1 MPLKPLSEITG
12 SLFPE
17 LPTSSPDLGAPQG
30 VRATKQAAAWRA
42 DITRAWAHWRGKAS
56 SEHEAARIDAAFEE
70 QLAEGPDFTRYHR
83 DSDFRKA
90 PEVRLDRNDMAKL
103 MTTYRA
109 IERGSWK
116 IKAKGKHGGALGRSA
131 LRVLETFLFVLY
143 RPGKALCVPYEA
155 IAEAALLSRRT
166 VADAIQHLARLGLI
180 TLHRRIKRIK
190 TELGFK
196 VVQDCN
202 AYDLHPPRGLGV
214 LAVQLFSGLLGPR
227 SECKNRTAKGHV
239 VYSKREDQKNSA
251 PWGVPDGVY
260 SDLHA
265 QWEVS

>member
-1 MPLKPLSEITG
+1 MPLKLLSEITG

-17 LPTSSPDLGAPQG
+17 LPTSSPDSGASQR

-56 SEHEAARIDAAFEE
+56 SEHEAARIDVAFEE
-70 QLAEGPDFTRYHR
+70 QLAEGPDFSRHHR
-83 DSDFRKA
+83 GSDFRDA
-90 PEVRLDRNDMAKL
+90 PQVRLDRNDMAKL

-116 IKAKGKHGGALGRSA
+116 VKAKGEHGGAIGRSA

-143 RPGKALCVPYEA
+143 RPGKALCLPYEA

-227 SECKNRTAKGHV
+227 SECKNRTAKGHD
-239 VYSKREDQKNSA
+239 VYSKRETGQNSA

-265 QWEVS
+265 TWEVS

>member
-17 LPTSSPDLGAPQG
+17 LPTSSPDSGAPQG

-70 QLAEGPDFTRYHR
+70 QLAEGPDFARYHR

-116 IKAKGKHGGALGRSA
+116 VKAKGKHGGALGRSA

-166 VADAIQHLARLGLI
+166 AW
-180 TLHRRIKRIK
+180 RRSTTSRSRKRM
-190 TELGFK
+190 TTTT
-196 VVQDCN
+196 
-202 AYDLHPPRGLGV
+202 
-214 LAVQLFSGLLGPR
+214 S
-227 SECKNRTAKGHV
+227 
-239 VYSKREDQKNSA
+239 
-251 PWGVPDGVY
+251 
-260 SDLHA
+260 
-265 QWEVS
+265 